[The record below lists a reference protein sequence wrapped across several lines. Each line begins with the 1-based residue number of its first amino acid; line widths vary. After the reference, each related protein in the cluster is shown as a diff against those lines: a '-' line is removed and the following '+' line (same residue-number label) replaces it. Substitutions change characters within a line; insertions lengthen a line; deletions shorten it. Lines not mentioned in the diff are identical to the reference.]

1 MNMTTI
7 SLRGKLYRDVEG
19 NPGNRRVPRGGGFS
33 PAEGNSP
40 EGYAY
45 PRLARCSGFFS
56 KDDVEVDVAKDMRRA
71 LVAGNPGGSDA
82 SRNLLEFG
90 RIDCSAE
97 RLVGRLRFFNPFR
110 YLCEGTADKL
120 FELYNDECFV
130 TLQI

>member
-1 MNMTTI
+1 MTTT
-7 SLRGKLYRDVEG
+7 SLRRKLYRNVEG
-19 NPGNRRVPRGGGFS
+19 DAGNGRTPRGGGLPS
-33 PAEGNSP
+33 TKGNRS
-40 EGYAY
+40 ESYAY
-45 PRLARCSGFFS
+45 PRFTRCSGFFR

-82 SRNLLEFG
+82 SRNLLEFR

-97 RLVGRLRFFNPFR
+97 RLVGCLRFFNPFR

-120 FELYNDECFV
+120 FELHNDECFV